1 MARRGAVSEDYLRE
15 KLAAGTPL
23 ICSMW
28 PGDFTTSG
36 HFILLTGL
44 DEAGRVVLN
53 DPNSPKNSEKAWDMA
68 ELLPQ
73 IRAVWQFWL

>member
-1 MARRGAVSEDYLRE
+1 MARQGQFEDYLRE